1 MVADSDKQTF
11 QRIAYALYARFS
23 ALWQSRAFL
32 FPTAAIAGV
41 PNVGKSIN
49 PKGIDLSRAN
59 ILVIRSD
66 ALGDSILTLP
76 FLRAL
81 KRQLP
86 RARVTLAVAKPWKVF
101 FESLHVVDEVIDY
114 PFSAD
119 KWKATS
125 RVFGALAT
133 GFKIL
138 RKKQFEVV
146 INPRWDADFHDAFLL
161 AFFSFAPNRI
171 AFFEKATPWKCAANR
186 GLDRFYTHVVSDSGT
201 RHEVARSFQL
211 LKALG
216 LDSIPEDQFLG
227 LISIA
232 DRFPPATLDL
242 DPAWA
247 GCQLIGIF
255 PGVQDS
261 AKQWR
266 LDHFV
271 ECAKRLL
278 ERKPVRFLAL
288 GTGREAR
295 HCQEFCQALPGVSLN
310 LSGRTEL
317 PRLAGILRCCSAVVS
332 CDSGGAHLAGALDVP
347 VVVLFSHR
355 PGADP
360 DSSISPERFQPLG
373 EKVVVLQPPPAPAEL
388 TPQTGESPVNLIP
401 PRQVAQAVLSLI

>member
-125 RVFGALAT
+125 RVFGALAI

-146 INPRWDADFHDAFLL
+146 INPRWDADFHSSVSPPIELPFLKRRPRGN
-161 AFFSFAPNRI
+161 APQTAGWI
-171 AFFEKATPWKCAANR
+171 GF
-186 GLDRFYTHVVSDSGT
+186 T
-201 RHEVARSFQL
+201 RTW
-211 LKALG
+211 
-216 LDSIPEDQFLG
+216 
-227 LISIA
+227 
-232 DRFPPATLDL
+232 FPIREPAT
-242 DPAWA
+242 
-247 GCQLIGIF
+247 
-255 PGVQDS
+255 
-261 AKQWR
+261 R
-266 LDHFV
+266 
-271 ECAKRLL
+271 
-278 ERKPVRFLAL
+278 
-288 GTGREAR
+288 
-295 HCQEFCQALPGVSLN
+295 LPG
-310 LSGRTEL
+310 
-317 PRLAGILRCCSAVVS
+317 
-332 CDSGGAHLAGALDVP
+332 
-347 VVVLFSHR
+347 
-355 PGADP
+355 
-360 DSSISPERFQPLG
+360 RF
-373 EKVVVLQPPPAPAEL
+373 
-388 TPQTGESPVNLIP
+388 NC
-401 PRQVAQAVLSLI
+401 